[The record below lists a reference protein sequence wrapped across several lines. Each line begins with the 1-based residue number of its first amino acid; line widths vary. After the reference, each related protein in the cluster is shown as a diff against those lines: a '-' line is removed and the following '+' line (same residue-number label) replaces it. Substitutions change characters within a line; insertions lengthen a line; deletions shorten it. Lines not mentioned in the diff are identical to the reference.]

1 MTERKL
7 RLAMDDLRV
16 ETFETAG
23 GTQGRGTV
31 HAHGN
36 PDSATAIGRHFGCA
50 CGTLPENTCGSCADT
65 FAVTCP
71 PDPACGTG
79 YETNYAT
86 CGDPTCYW
94 DGNGAAVYC

>member
-1 MTERKL
+1 MKKQKL

-16 ETFETAG
+16 ETFETAAAARE
-23 GTQGRGTV
+23 RGTV
-31 HAHGN
+31 RAHE
-36 PDSATAIGRHFGCA
+36 PDTATALGWPQGCA
-50 CGTLPENTCGSCADT
+50 CGTQYENTCGTCAPT

-71 PDPACGTG
+71 PAPGCGTG